1 MGLHFTLTF
10 PKVPNFQ
17 VGQKGKSVKYVRA
30 YLEGGEEEDG
40 RRSADQLSQRIR
52 RRARGDRR
60 ERRRERKLI
69 LGARGTLKTQRFRL
83 GFLLFILFLFPL
95 LAVSRLCPIV
105 LYAYDTGTA
114 GKLPCPCFNR
124 REGGSSNTNIT

>member
-30 YLEGGEEEDG
+30 YLEGAEEEEEEG

-83 GFLLFILFLFPL
+83 GFLLFILFLFSP
-95 LAVSRLCPIV
+95 LAVSDCPVRVRHRHGRQIAVSV
-105 LYAYDTGTA
+105 L
-114 GKLPCPCFNR
+114 
-124 REGGSSNTNIT
+124 